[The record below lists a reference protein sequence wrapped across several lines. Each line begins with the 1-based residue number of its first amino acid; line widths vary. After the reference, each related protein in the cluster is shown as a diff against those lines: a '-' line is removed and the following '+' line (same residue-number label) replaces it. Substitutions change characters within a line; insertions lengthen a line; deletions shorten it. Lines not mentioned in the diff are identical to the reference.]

1 MKHINLYED
10 YEDKEIED
18 LIDDLSTVGHADPPL
33 KVRARYGR
41 VEARAKDHRLDP
53 AMLYPVIEKL
63 GEIMGMS
70 PEEIKKC
77 KEKKEIGHYLVAI
90 AKGMKGRLDPSGSPI
105 EISRE

>member
-10 YEDKEIED
+10 YKDQEIED
-18 LIDDLSTVGHADPPL
+18 LIDDLSTVGHAEPPL
-33 KVRARYGR
+33 MVKARYGLASYE
-41 VEARAKDHRLDP
+41 EAQRLDP

-77 KEKKEIGHYLVAI
+77 KEKKEIGYYLVAI

>member
-1 MKHINLYED
+1 
-10 YEDKEIED
+10 
-18 LIDDLSTVGHADPPL
+18 
-33 KVRARYGR
+33 
-41 VEARAKDHRLDP
+41 
-53 AMLYPVIEKL
+53 MLYPVIEKL

-77 KEKKEIGHYLVAI
+77 KEKKEIGYYLVAI

>member
-10 YEDKEIED
+10 YKGQEIED

-33 KVRARYGR
+33 MVKARYGLAGR
-41 VEARAKDHRLDP
+41 GEAHRLDP
-53 AMLYPVIEKL
+53 AVLYPVIEKL

-77 KEKKEIGHYLVAI
+77 KEKKEIGYYLVAI

>member
-10 YEDKEIED
+10 YKDKEIED
-18 LIDDLSTVGHADPPL
+18 LIDDLSTVGHAEPPL
-33 KVRARYGR
+33 MVKARYGR
-41 VEARAKDHRLDP
+41 GEAQRLDP

-77 KEKKEIGHYLVAI
+77 KEKKEIGYYLVAI